1 MRDIPKKF
9 YKMTLDEQETFLTQ
23 LLQKMNQDYDRV
35 FRMLA
40 TVRGGFKHEPLE
52 ERPDLEYDIQQ
63 LKSTL

>member
-9 YKMTLDEQETFLTQ
+9 YKMTLDEQETFLSE
-23 LLQKMNQDYDRV
+23 LLQKMHQDYDRV